1 MSIADLPADQSE
13 LLIEIAFLTRRAG
26 LRLTATELVEIVEPY
41 ARLQA
46 GLRALRADL
55 DAVEEPAST
64 FDAAASWDDA
74 DGHADQR

>member
-13 LLIEIAFLTRRAG
+13 LLVEIAFLTRRAG

-41 ARLQA
+41 GRLQA

-55 DAVEEPAST
+55 EAAEEPAST
-64 FDAAASWDDA
+64 FDPAAGWEDA
-74 DGHADQR
+74 GGNAD